1 MISPPRPS
9 SCIRGGMAP
18 AAAMAAQFAALSC
31 ARSDSRLVA
40 ASMTGWSGLYNG
52 RDATAYDDRLAR
64 R

>member
-1 MISPPRPS
+1 
-9 SCIRGGMAP
+9 MAP